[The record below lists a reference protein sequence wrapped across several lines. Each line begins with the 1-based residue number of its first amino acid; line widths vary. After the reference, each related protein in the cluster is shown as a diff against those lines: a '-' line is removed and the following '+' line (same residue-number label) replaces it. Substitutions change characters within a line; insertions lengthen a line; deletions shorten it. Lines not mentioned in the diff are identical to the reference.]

1 MAVRWSGGVPE
12 LLVTLDRA
20 DREPLGQQIQRQLRD
35 AVRTG
40 RLAGGERLP
49 STRALAEQLG
59 VSRGLI
65 VSCYE
70 QLESEG
76 YLVPRAGSGSAVAT
90 GAADIGSSAHA
101 PPAAR
106 RPIDVDF
113 EYGVPDLA
121 SFPRRDWAW
130 ALAHACRS
138 APVADIGDEAARGR
152 RTLREVLAAYL
163 QRVRAA
169 VVDAEHVGGR
179 ARLPP
184 RFERR
189 ASAPSPRPASRAS
202 VSRIPARPTAT

>member
-1 MAVRWSGGVPE
+1 MVVRWSGVVPE
-12 LLVTLDRA
+12 LLVTLERS

-90 GAADIGSSAHA
+90 GAADTASSAHA
-101 PPAAR
+101 LP
-106 RPIDVDF
+106 
-113 EYGVPDLA
+113 
-121 SFPRRDWAW
+121 
-130 ALAHACRS
+130 S
-138 APVADIGDEAARGR
+138 AGTADRHR
-152 RTLREVLAAYL
+152 L
-163 QRVRAA
+163 RVR
-169 VVDAEHVGGR
+169 R
-179 ARLPP
+179 ARP
-184 RFERR
+184 RIVP
-189 ASAPSPRPASRAS
+189 AP
-202 VSRIPARPTAT
+202 